1 MRNHCPAGSSGS
13 PCPVRQATQPESQS
27 QGRVSEVGARVTVGV
42 FTRVSYLSMSPM
54 SSRSLARWAS
64 ATASLKLRFQ
74 LDHSMG
80 ADQYQVAA
88 SDFVRERLCAGAD
101 RPTKL
106 TSHKMSISFTA
117 HNIRLDD
124 GTFTKPDEASID
136 QQPWFVSARRILQT
150 IYPTDRE
157 KIRIADLGCLE
168 GGYSVEFARMG
179 FDVVGIEI
187 RDNNFAAC
195 NFVKSK
201 TKLPNLKFEQN
212 DAWNLPSYGKFDVVF
227 CAGLLYHMDTPKQ
240 FLEMISSVTSRMI
253 ILQTHFATTDDKI
266 NKFDLSP
273 LCEHEG
279 LRGRWYTEFAD
290 DAVFNAREEARWA
303 SWDNRRSF
311 WIQREFLLQ
320 AIRNVDF
327 DVVLEQFDWLGEE
340 TARNMLD
347 GYYHTDT
354 RGTFIGIK
362 AGATT

>member
-1 MRNHCPAGSSGS
+1 VAG
-13 PCPVRQATQPESQS
+13 
-27 QGRVSEVGARVTVGV
+27 
-42 FTRVSYLSMSPM
+42 
-54 SSRSLARWAS
+54 
-64 ATASLKLRFQ
+64 
-74 LDHSMG
+74 
-80 ADQYQVAA
+80 
-88 SDFVRERLCAGAD
+88 SDFVQERLSLEAID
-101 RPTKL
+101 LTKP

-124 GTFTKPDEASID
+124 GTFTKPTEVPMD
-136 QQPWFVSARRILQT
+136 QHPWFVSARHILQT

-179 FDVVGIEI
+179 FDVVGIEV

-195 NFVKSK
+195 SFVKSK
-201 TKLPNLKFEQN
+201 TKLPNLKFEKN

-227 CAGLLYHMDTPKQ
+227 CCGLLYHMDTPKQ